1 MSTYLQLSN
10 DLAREAGLSGAAAS
24 ISAVTGQSGQA
35 LRVVEWVQRS
45 YIDIQNR
52 AQHWRWLRSTFTVD
66 TVSGTDTYAFGTCT
80 DSRLSATITR
90 FKRWWPYDEC
100 GAPNVKRYLTSGG
113 VSGEV
118 WMTFLPWSNFRAIYK
133 IGTQNNGQPVNFT
146 IDPQNNLVL
155 GPKPDA
161 IYTISGEYQ
170 MSAQILAADGDT
182 PEVPSDYHDLIV
194 WYALEKYGRFSA
206 APEALAQAQRESSRL
221 MRQLEANQ
229 LPSIALGGPLA

>member
-1 MSTYLQLSN
+1 MATYLTLSN
-10 DLAREAGLSGAAAS
+10 DLARESGLSGAAAS
-24 ISAVTGQSGQA
+24 ISAVTVQSGQA

-45 YIDIQNR
+45 YKDIQNR
-52 AQHWRWLRSTFTVD
+52 HNWRWLRSTWTVN
-66 TVSGTDTYAFGTCT
+66 TVASDDTYAFGDCT
-80 DSRLSATITR
+80 DDRLAALITR
-90 FKRWWPYDEC
+90 FKCWWPYDEC

-113 VSGEV
+113 VGGEG

-146 IDPQNNLVL
+146 IDPQNQLVL